1 MLDRRQLMIAAAGVA
16 AGSLADA
23 AGSAPAALVRAI
35 PASGE
40 ALPVIGMGTSRT
52 FDVGADARARGEL
65 AEVLRAFFAGGGTL
79 IDSSPMYGSAEA
91 VTGELLG
98 RIQPEALFL
107 ATKVWTD
114 GGDAGAAQVEESARL
129 LGVARLD
136 LEQVHNLRD
145 WRTHLR
151 TLRALQDDGRL
162 RYVGITTSRAA
173 QYADFEA
180 VMRAEA
186 LDFVQLNYSVGE
198 REAERVL
205 LPLAADRGM
214 AVLVNRPFMR
224 GELFRRVAGRP
235 LPGWAAEID
244 CASWAQLLLKFV
256 VSAPAVTCVIPATAS
271 VKHMHDNMRA
281 GFGRLPDA
289 DLRAKIAAEF
299 A

>member
-1 MLDRRQLMIAAAGVA
+1 MLNRRKLLIAAAGLT
-16 AGSLADA
+16 AGRLADVDA
-23 AGSAPAALVRAI
+23 TPSALTRAI

-40 ALPVIGMGTSRT
+40 LLPVIGMGTSRT
-52 FDVGADARARGEL
+52 FDVGGDAPARTEL
-65 AEVLRAFFAGGGTL
+65 AEVLRAFFAAGGTL

-91 VTGELLG
+91 VTGELL
-98 RIQPEALFL
+98 RALRPDAAFL

-114 GGDAGAAQVEESARL
+114 GAEPGAAQVVESARR
-129 LGVARLD
+129 LGVERLD

-145 WRTHLR
+145 WRTQLR
-151 TLRALQDDGRL
+151 TLRSLKDDDRL

-173 QYADFEA
+173 QFADFAA
-180 VMRAEA
+180 VMRAEV

-198 REAERVL
+198 REAEREL
-205 LPLAADRGM
+205 LPLARDRGM

-224 GELFRRVAGRP
+224 GELFRRVVGRP
-235 LPGWAAEID
+235 VPAWATEID

-271 VKHMHDNMRA
+271 VAHMRDNMHA

-289 DLRAKIAAEF
+289 DMRARIAAEF